1 MARTRKLITDLDKLR
16 KPVKPL
22 RFITSDGTM
31 EQEEGNKIIE
41 QLKNFLDKN
50 PSLLSV
56 AAPQLGINS
65 RVFCIKFDD
74 TIKSFINPVITK
86 KSNYKIAP
94 ETFSSM
100 PGKEILI
107 SRPEEV
113 SIVYYTDGFKYE
125 DNKLLGPAA
134 RIFDQQ
140 IQLLDGVLP
149 DELGL
154 VSDVEADGSLAELN
168 QEEIDSLIEV
178 YKKYIDA
185 KAKALNLQVSSSE
198 EFEKEYKKLKFTEDV
213 VNGRAQVIQ
222 DNPGVKLNRA
232 ERRAAKKFANK
243 LSKKGAKK

>member
-1 MARTRKLITDLDKLR
+1 MARIRKLITDLDKLR

-22 RFITSDGTM
+22 LFIASDGTT

-41 QLKNFLDKN
+41 QLKTFLDKN
-50 PSLLSV
+50 SSLLSI

-65 RVFCIKFDD
+65 RIFCIKFDD

-86 KSNYKIAP
+86 KSDYKIAP

-134 RIFDQQ
+134 RI
-140 IQLLDGVLP
+140 
-149 DELGL
+149 
-154 VSDVEADGSLAELN
+154 
-168 QEEIDSLIEV
+168 LI
-178 YKKYIDA
+178 
-185 KAKALNLQVSSSE
+185 N
-198 EFEKEYKKLKFTEDV
+198 KF
-213 VNGRAQVIQ
+213 NY
-222 DNPGVKLNRA
+222 
-232 ERRAAKKFANK
+232 
-243 LSKKGAKK
+243 